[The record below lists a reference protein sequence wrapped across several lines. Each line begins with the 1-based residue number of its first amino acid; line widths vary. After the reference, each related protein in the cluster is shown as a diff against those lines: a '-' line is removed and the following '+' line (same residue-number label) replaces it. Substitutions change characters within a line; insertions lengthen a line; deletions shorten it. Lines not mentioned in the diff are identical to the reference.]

1 MIRDRRARVALLLLM
16 LSPFAARAD
25 GNATASG
32 TDDAVHFRL
41 GVGLGSV
48 RFPDYPG
55 AIETRSLTLPF
66 PYVVLYHEHLKVDN
80 NRVRGIV
87 FAGSHWSL
95 DVDFSG
101 QPQVESDRTRERLG
115 MPDLGWLGE
124 AGPALR
130 YNAWRD
136 EAGETE
142 LDLVLPVRTAVS
154 AEGLTLT
161 HRGNV
166 FAPRLE
172 LDHDLFDVD
181 GRLEWD
187 ASLTAEYEDRDYT
200 RYYYGVAPQYATATR
215 PAYTPPGGYAGYRAE
230 MGFSLHQGELVYGA
244 FINYTSLDRAAFLAS
259 PLVGRH
265 EGLSFGFSFA
275 WVIQHQD

>member
-1 MIRDRRARVALLLLM
+1 MLYQRHAVLIILFLM
-16 LSPFAARAD
+16 LLPAAGWAD
-25 GNATASG
+25 GTATASNA
-32 TDDAVHFRL
+32 DDPLRFRL
-41 GVGLGSV
+41 GVGVGSV

-66 PYVVLYHEHLKVDN
+66 PYVVLYHEHLRVNN

-87 FAGSHWSL
+87 FTGSHWSL

-101 QPQVESDRTRERLG
+101 QPRVESDRTRERLG

-130 YNAWRD
+130 YNAWQD
-136 EAGETE
+136 DAGETE
-142 LDLVLPVRTAVS
+142 FDLVLPVRAAVT

-172 LDHDLFDVD
+172 LDHDLFDAD
-181 GRLEWD
+181 DRLEWD
-187 ASLTAEYEDRDYT
+187 ANLAVIYEDRDYA
-200 RYYYGVAPQYATATR
+200 RYYYGVASQYATATR
-215 PAYTPPGGYAGYRAE
+215 PAYTPPGGYAGYRTE
-230 MGFSLHQGELVYGA
+230 VGFSLHRGELVYGA
-244 FINYTSLDRAAFLAS
+244 FINYTNLDHAVFEVS
-259 PLVGRH
+259 PLVGRRD
-265 EGLSFGFSFA
+265 GLSFGFSVA
-275 WVIQHQD
+275 WVIQRQD

>member
-1 MIRDRRARVALLLLM
+1 MSRRAASALLVLM
-16 LSPFAARAD
+16 LSPLVARAD
-25 GNATASG
+25 EGATASG
-32 TDDAVHFRL
+32 TDDPVRFQL
-41 GVGLGSV
+41 GVGVGSV

-55 AIETRSLTLPF
+55 AAETRRLTVPF

-101 QPQVESDRTRERLG
+101 QPQVESARTRERLG
-115 MPDLGWLGE
+115 MPDRGWLGE

-130 YNAWRD
+130 YNVLRD
-136 EAGETE
+136 EAGETA
-142 LDLVLPVRTAVS
+142 LDLVLPVRVAVS

-172 LDHDLFDVD
+172 LDHDLFDAE

-187 ASLTAEYEDRDYT
+187 ANLTLEYEDRDYT
-200 RYYYGVAPQYATATR
+200 GYYYGVAAQYATATR
-215 PAYTPPGGYAGYRAE
+215 PAYTPAGGYAGYRAE
-230 MGFSLHQGELVYGA
+230 VGFSLHQGALAYGA
-244 FINYTSLDRAAFLAS
+244 FINYTSLDHAAFLAS
-259 PLVGRH
+259 PLVGRRDGVSF
-265 EGLSFGFSFA
+265 GLSIA
-275 WVIQHQD
+275 WVIQRQD

>member
-1 MIRDRRARVALLLLM
+1 MPSRRAAVAMLFLM
-16 LSPFAARAD
+16 LPPAIARAD
-25 GNATASG
+25 DGAASA
-32 TDDAVHFRL
+32 DAHDTVRFRL
-41 GVGLGSV
+41 GVGVGSV

-87 FAGSHWSL
+87 FTGSHWSL

-136 EAGETE
+136 EVGETE
-142 LDLVLPVRTAVS
+142 FDLVLPIRMAVT

-161 HRGNV
+161 HRGDV

-172 LDHDLFDVD
+172 LNHDLFDMD

-187 ASLTAEYEDRDYT
+187 VNLTAEYEDRNYT

-215 PAYTPPGGYAGYRAE
+215 AAYAPPGGYAGYRAE
-230 MGFSLHQGELVYGA
+230 IGFSLHEGDLAYGA
-244 FINYTSLDRAAFLAS
+244 FANYTNLDHAAFLSS
-259 PLVGRH
+259 PLVGRR
-265 EGLSFGFSFA
+265 EGWSFGFSIA
-275 WVIQHQD
+275 WVIQRQD

>member
-1 MIRDRRARVALLLLM
+1 MTPRRRAASALLLLM
-16 LSPFAARAD
+16 LLPAVAWAD
-25 GNATASG
+25 GGATANDA
-32 TDDAVHFRL
+32 DDPLHFRF
-41 GVGLGSV
+41 GVGVGSV

-101 QPQVESDRTRERLG
+101 QPQVESDRTRERVG
-115 MPDLGWLGE
+115 MQDLGWLGE

-136 EAGETE
+136 DAGETE
-142 LDLVLPVRTAVS
+142 FDLVLPVRAAVS

-181 GRLEWD
+181 GRPEWD

-230 MGFSLHQGELVYGA
+230 VGFSLHQGELVYGA
-244 FINYTSLDRAAFLAS
+244 FINYTNLDHAAFLPS
-259 PLVGRH
+259 PLVGRRD
-265 EGLSFGFSFA
+265 GLSFGFSIA
-275 WVIQHQD
+275 WVIQSQD